1 MTIADALKQASKIL
15 NGNSMPDARRDAAL
29 LLGFVLNRD
38 RAFLIANDDS
48 SLSDEETTWFF
59 KAIEQ
64 RASGA
69 PVQYITGRQEFFG
82 LEFEVNEDV
91 LIPRPETEILV
102 EAAIEILRKKQNP
115 SFCDVGTGSGCIPI
129 SILANLENA
138 KAAAIDISPNALA
151 VARKNAEKHRVA
163 DKIEF
168 YESDVFERFKNLESR
183 VSNLKFDLIVSNP
196 PYIPNRDLPDLPR
209 EVREFEPHAA
219 LFGGD
224 VGTEIVAR
232 LLAEAPQFL
241 SNDGF
246 MLFEIGYAQSETI
259 KEMIDE
265 KVWRLIEILD
275 DLAGIP
281 RIVVLQSNS

>member
-1 MTIADALKQASKIL
+1 MTIADALKKATEIL
-15 NGNSMPDARRDAAL
+15 SDNRIADARRDAAL

-48 SLSDEETTWFF
+48 SLSDEETTRFF
-59 KAIEQ
+59 KTIER
-64 RASGA
+64 RAFGE
-69 PVQYITGRQEFFG
+69 PVQYVTGRQEFFG
-82 LEFEVNEDV
+82 LEFEVNKNV

-102 EAAIEILRKKQNP
+102 EAAIEILREKQNP
-115 SFCDVGTGSGCIPI
+115 LVCDVGTGSGCIPI

-163 DKIEF
+163 DRIKF
-168 YESDVFERFKNLESR
+168 YESDVFERFKNLKSQI
-183 VSNLKFDLIVSNP
+183 SNLKFDVIVSNP
-196 PYIPNRDLPDLPR
+196 PYVPNGDLPDLPR
-209 EVREFEPHAA
+209 EVREFEPHFA

-224 VGTEIVAR
+224 VGNEIVAR
-232 LLAEAPQFL
+232 LLADAPQFL
-241 SNDGF
+241 ENDGF
-246 MLFEIGYAQSETI
+246 MLFEIGFGQSETI